1 MKYQYSTIGV
11 LLYNIRYSDTQVNIE
26 GKLDY
31 FNAHCTVAEYYRKH
45 VKYAF
50 CLN

>member
-26 GKLDY
+26 GKLDN
-31 FNAHCTVAEYYRKH
+31 FNAIALLQNITA
-45 VKYAF
+45 
-50 CLN
+50 NT

>member
-31 FNAHCTVAEYYRKH
+31 FNAIALLQNITA
-45 VKYAF
+45 
-50 CLN
+50 NT